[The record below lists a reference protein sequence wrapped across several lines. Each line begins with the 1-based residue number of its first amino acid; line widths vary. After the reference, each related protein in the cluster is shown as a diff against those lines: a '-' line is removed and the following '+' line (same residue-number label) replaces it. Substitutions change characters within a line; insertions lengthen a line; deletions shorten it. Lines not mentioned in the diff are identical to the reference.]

1 MYKVLII
8 EDDEEIAFIEK
19 EYLELSEYSVKICS
33 NGKDGL
39 AAALNESYDLIL
51 LDIMLPGLNG
61 YEICKQLRQEINTPI
76 LMVTAR
82 GDEIDNIKGL
92 GCGADDYIIK
102 PFSPSVLVAKV
113 KAHIAQYERLRSAA
127 DGSESEIS
135 FGDVKIQTNTC
146 TVLKNSQKVSLA
158 KKEYELLLFLIKNKD
173 HIFSRED
180 LYEYIWG
187 IDSYGDNATVCVHI
201 NRLREKLEDNPSK
214 PRFIQTVRGTGYFFN
229 SQ

>member
-61 YEICKQLRQEINTPI
+61 YEICKQLRREINTPI